1 MSLALSEESS
11 NTTPTSAGFSSKHDG
26 TTDATLHRRGD
37 LAASPASDAPG
48 RRPLTPPL
56 LRPPNG
62 QTFVGHVKSWGDSE
76 IAGFLSLY
84 RCDQYTPL
92 FHHNDIDG
100 KVLLDLDMSSLKEIG
115 ITKIGDRVKLLSG
128 VRELRKRAARV
139 PLPPPPLNRSV
150 YVTNASAENSPI
162 PLEHDTKGSQVP
174 KRLATALVSKRLQLS
189 RPPPLN
195 LQRPGTAPS
204 PEAMPWLSDS
214 PHRNDPKAMSPT
226 QRSVRDGN
234 APHPFA
240 SALRADGNKAGPDA
254 VRRPFSRPGHL
265 GSHGMSADPSAR
277 PGQPSL
283 EDLRRHVVK
292 FVNSEDGRTTK
303 LDVSTCTSGV
313 EVLER
318 VLKKFGKGNTGMSSF
333 GADNDNENDRLEV
346 DGWGVF
352 IQSGVSEEEV
362 PLSESALLDICQG
375 HRSVRVGM
383 HNDPAVLREN
393 GLVLRR
399 VSHSVNRK
407 NMEIFFGDP
416 PPPPRSPHSPL
427 YYSAGVPRLG
437 ETRDQESPS
446 KAIASKKTNRAS
458 TVSIMSSLGVPGAMD
473 PAPPTDSARSSTIGA
488 TSRKKMYNFFGHRP
502 PSELISN
509 HLADYF
515 PSARKRDLEKTVRQS
530 MMRLS
535 QGQAQGLAVGAV
547 HPAAASSTSL
557 HSGPSGVQDAASPS
571 RKARPP
577 STRTVSSSTTHAAI
591 PEEVEMSNKAGDAMT
606 SATAEHAA
614 PVDTH
619 PPLLPPFESTG
630 ESLVDSLQ
638 QYSPAPSTV
647 RPALRQGRRGSSGS
661 NLSRISVISSI
672 RKSKDKS
679 DTASLLTVDEITAE
693 VENRRASMS
702 TLNDSQEQDRPFTPA
717 ASDVFPSEDDTS
729 DSSPSDTESEESC
742 NSTDSEDHGQ
752 GRAISSTGSRQIIKW
767 IKGAL
772 IGAGSFG
779 SVFLGMDAHSGLLM
793 AVKQVDLPSGDAR
806 NEEKKRSTVQA
817 LEREIELLRELQHEN
832 IVQYLDSATDGN
844 NLYIFLEYVPGGS
857 VAALLSSYGAFEEAL
872 VRNFSRQIL
881 TGLNYLHERNIIH
894 RDIKGANILV
904 DNKGGI
910 KISDFGISKKMESS
924 LMERP
929 NRPSLQGSVFW
940 MAPEVVKQTSYT
952 SKADIW
958 SVGCLVVEMLT
969 GTHPWADLTQM
980 QAIFRIGS
988 LARPA
993 TPNDISPD
1001 ATDFLRLT
1009 FEINHNA
1016 RPPASTLLNHPFIAA
1031 QQASTRTPISLEQ
1044 ANATLEAVAATRKQ
1058 PMPPGMGMSMGMG
1071 V

>member
-1 MSLALSEESS
+1 MSVALSEESS
-11 NTTPTSAGFSSKHDG
+11 NTTPTSAGFSSKYES
-26 TTDATLHRRGD
+26 ATIATSSKRNE
-37 LAASPASDAPG
+37 LAASPASDS
-48 RRPLTPPL
+48 RRPSTPPL
-56 LRPPNG
+56 LRPPHG
-62 QTFVGHVKSWGDSE
+62 QTFVGHVKSWGDNQ
-76 IAGFLSLY
+76 IADFLRLY
-84 RCDQYTPL
+84 RCDQYTLL
-92 FHHNDIDG
+92 FHRNDIDG

-139 PLPPPPLNRSV
+139 PAPPPSQSRGLHS
-150 YVTNASAENSPI
+150 ASAPADGSPL
-162 PLEHDTKGSQVP
+162 PLVQDTRGSQVP

-195 LQRPGTAPS
+195 LQRPAPASSPEGGLSLASPSSRAVTPRSHHLPNVYKTPGQGDSAAAKSSQESTASLRPPLARDHRRSPS
-204 PEAMPWLSDS
+204 PNFDDGGYAGLGRGDAQKHRPGVPRPADS
-214 PHRNDPKAMSPT
+214 PHRADQKAISPT
-226 QRSVRDGN
+226 QRSTREGN
-234 APHPFA
+234 LPHPFA
-240 SALRADGNKAGPDA
+240 SALRSDA
-254 VRRPFSRPGHL
+254 SKGGLDSQRGAYSRPTL
-265 GSHGMSADPSAR
+265 PGSQAPSIDPSPR

-303 LDVSTCTSGV
+303 LDVSTCASGV

-333 GADNDNENDRLEV
+333 GPDNDNDSDRLEV

-352 IQSGVSEEEV
+352 IQSEGSEEGKCHTGLSRLTGTEV

-375 HRSVRVGM
+375 HRFFRTGT
-383 HNDPAVLREN
+383 HNDPAVIREN

-407 NMEIFFGDP
+407 NMDLFFGVS
-416 PPPPRSPHSPL
+416 PPPRSPHSPL

-437 ETRDQESPS
+437 ETWDQDSPG
-446 KAIASKKTNRAS
+446 KMVASKKTNRAS
-458 TVSIMSSLGVPGAMD
+458 TVSIMSSLGVPGAVEVA
-473 PAPPTDSARSSTIGA
+473 PATDSARSSTIGT

-535 QGQAQGLAVGAV
+535 QGHSQGLAVGAG

-557 HSGPSGVQDAASPS
+557 LSGQPGAYDASSLNRRP
-571 RKARPP
+571 RPP
-577 STRTVSSSTTHAAI
+577 STRTVSSATTPAAI
-591 PEEVEMSNKAGDAMT
+591 PEEVEMSNKASDPLA
-606 SATAEHAA
+606 AAPADEQAA
-614 PVDTH
+614 PVDPR

-702 TLNDSQEQDRPFTPA
+702 TLSDPQEQDRPNTPA
-717 ASDVFPSEDDTS
+717 ASDVFPSEDDTT
-729 DSSPSDTESEESC
+729 DSSPSDTESDDSEAT
-742 NSTDSEDHGQ
+742 TDSEDHGH
-752 GRAISSTGSRQIIKW
+752 GRAFTSAGSRQIIKW

-910 KISDFGISKKMESS
+910 KISDFGISKKAESS
-924 LMERP
+924 R
-929 NRPSLQGSVFW
+929 
-940 MAPEVVKQTSYT
+940 
-952 SKADIW
+952 
-958 SVGCLVVEMLT
+958 
-969 GTHPWADLTQM
+969 
-980 QAIFRIGS
+980 
-988 LARPA
+988 
-993 TPNDISPD
+993 
-1001 ATDFLRLT
+1001 
-1009 FEINHNA
+1009 
-1016 RPPASTLLNHPFIAA
+1016 
-1031 QQASTRTPISLEQ
+1031 
-1044 ANATLEAVAATRKQ
+1044 
-1058 PMPPGMGMSMGMG
+1058 
-1071 V
+1071 